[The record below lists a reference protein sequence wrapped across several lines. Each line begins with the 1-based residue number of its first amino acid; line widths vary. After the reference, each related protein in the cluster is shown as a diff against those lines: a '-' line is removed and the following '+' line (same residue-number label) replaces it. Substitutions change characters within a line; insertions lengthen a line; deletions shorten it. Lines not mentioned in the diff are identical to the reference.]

1 VYYTAYYKEIEMTSV
16 RLPKEIEQKLDSLAR
31 QRQKTK
37 TELIRLA
44 LERFL
49 SEEVSEKD
57 SYELGESF
65 FGRHGSGDGT
75 LSTTYKD
82 RLREKI
88 NAKLRPH

>member
-1 VYYTAYYKEIEMTSV
+1 MTSV